1 MKTFFAIAP
10 PFDFSFLINRNS
22 EWPLSNLLPSGPGA
36 GGAEKA
42 IMKTK
47 EELSMKMHKENVQ
60 NNLREEGKGDEK
72 ILMGTA
78 AQMCI
83 SGYI

>member
-22 EWPLSNLLPSGPGA
+22 EWPLSNLLPSGSGA

-47 EELSMKMHKENVQ
+47 EELNEDAQKECA
-60 NNLREEGKGDEK
+60 K
-72 ILMGTA
+72 
-78 AQMCI
+78 
-83 SGYI
+83 